1 LYPNLGS
8 YGDVGEQAH
17 VDRTM
22 AVRHDFLPLDLD
34 ELERKVFG
42 DVVVVLEKEGQL
54 AWLTFARKR
63 YLNAM
68 NNACTVQ
75 LLKITHALERD
86 Q

>member
-1 LYPNLGS
+1 ME
-8 YGDVGEQAH
+8 VVQAYEFMH
-17 VDRTM
+17 
-22 AVRHDFLPLDLD
+22 
-34 ELERKVFG
+34 
-42 DVVVVLEKEGQL
+42 LEKEGQL
-54 AWLTFARKR
+54 AWLTFTRER